1 MVNANPE
8 LESTR
13 QTAGIQRHRPRYG
26 RMASAVVTR
35 TGVRRV
41 EVEVSLHAGL
51 PYTDLVGIS
60 GSQATACRTRVR
72 AALRNLGFFY
82 PDQRIVISVTPPQP
96 LADASV
102 LDLPLALALLEAS
115 DQLPLPKGLGAYG
128 ELTLLGDLQPTAE
141 HHALSQC
148 LVAPDIER
156 ILCPQAGAGDGETS
170 RQLPFES
177 LPDLYQYLARYPVA
191 TAARLPLPE
200 LPESEAAPDRKEHDL
215 QPVANL
221 PAQRMAFNALR
232 LAAAGRHGLLL
243 LGGPGSGKTFLASL
257 LVQLLP
263 DLEEEERCELRLI
276 YAARR
281 GGERPDFADR
291 RPPFR
296 HPQPGIS
303 SVALLGGGQFAE
315 PGEISLAHRGVLFLD
330 ELAEHPAALLDML
343 RVPLG
348 EGEASVIRQAR
359 QALYPADFIFV
370 AAANPCPCGQ
380 LLEADGKCRCRP
392 HEIRRRTS
400 RFSGPFA
407 ERIEL
412 FSVLERIPPKQLRR
426 SLVASERLDL
436 GRERVRIQ
444 AARELQ
450 DRRARRAGLGSTA
463 NADWPWARILDDFAL
478 TDEALACAEQ
488 EAAILGLSVR
498 GYRQL
503 LACAR
508 TAADLDGREEV
519 SRADILRVG
528 QYRHERVLAG
538 LDPDTAV
545 RLGRTAERT

>member
-1 MVNANPE
+1 MAD
-8 LESTR
+8 LSR
-13 QTAGIQRHRPRYG
+13 QMSGQTADKQRHRPRYG
-26 RMASAVVTR
+26 HVTSAVNGR
-35 TGVRRV
+35 AGVRRV
-41 EVEVSLHAGL
+41 EVEVSLHPGL
-51 PYTDLVGIS
+51 PYTDLVGIPA
-60 GSQATACRTRVR
+60 GQAVACRTRVR

-82 PDQRIVISVTPPQP
+82 PDQRIVASVTPP
-96 LADASV
+96 LAISDASV

-115 DQLPLPKGLGAYG
+115 DQLPLPRGLAAFG
-128 ELTLLGDLQPTAE
+128 ELNLLGDLQPAAE
-141 HHALSQC
+141 HYALGQS
-148 LVAPDIER
+148 LMEPDIGC
-156 ILCPQAGAGDGETS
+156 ILCPQQADEDVNGSA
-170 RQLPFES
+170 RLLPFINLS
-177 LPDLYQYLARYPVA
+177 DIYRYLARYPIA
-191 TAARLPLPE
+191 DAARLPLPANSAPGE
-200 LPESEAAPDRKEHDL
+200 VRERTDPGLP
-215 QPVANL
+215 QVADL
-221 PAQRMAFNALR
+221 PAQRPALDALR
-232 LAAAGRHGLLL
+232 LAAAGRHGLLF

-263 DLEEEERCELRLI
+263 DLGEEERRELRLI

-296 HPQPGIS
+296 HPHPGIS

-330 ELAEHPAALLDML
+330 ELAEVPAGLLDML

-392 HEIRRRTS
+392 HEIRRRIS

-412 FSVLERIPPKQLRR
+412 FSVLERIPPEQLRR
-426 SLVASERLDL
+426 SLGESGRLDFSC
-436 GRERVRIQ
+436 ERARIL
-444 AARELQ
+444 AARKLQ
-450 DRRARRAGLGSTA
+450 DNRAERAGLGPTA
-463 NADWPWARILDDFAL
+463 NADWPWARMLDDFAL

-519 SRADILRVG
+519 SRADILRVS
-528 QYRHERVLAG
+528 QFRHERVLAS

-545 RLGRTAERT
+545 YLDRPAVRT